1 MPLPVTCVGR
11 GQACRRCIPLAS
23 NNGALAPGSSRDTWQ
38 ILEVPGQ
45 PVAVLVS
52 DESKSPSLAS
62 GAHCNLGHMCVYL
75 AGKQHWGNMNKISL
89 VCLASHGQLLTLEKW
104 GEAPSI
110 SPNAFSCL
118 YRSVIKK
125 RA

>member
-1 MPLPVTCVGR
+1 MPLPVTCVGK
-11 GQACRRCIPLAS
+11 GQACRCCIPLAS
-23 NNGALAPGSSRDTWQ
+23 NNGALEPGSSRDTWQ

-45 PVAVLVS
+45 PVAVVVS

-62 GAHCNLGHMCVYL
+62 GAHCNLGYMCVYL

-104 GEAPSI
+104 REAPSCPTLLAVFI
-110 SPNAFSCL
+110 E
-118 YRSVIKK
+118 V
-125 RA
+125 